1 MKLEGRV
8 ALITGAGRNIGR
20 ATALLFAKEGAKVV
34 VNGLTNKAALEE
46 VAHIVEDM
54 GGKALPILADVS
66 DPDAVDRM
74 VRTATREFGAVDV
87 VVSNASIRPHG
98 PFTELTNEQW
108 RKLMGVDLD
117 ATFYLC
123 RAAIPGM
130 VKKGKGS
137 IVAVSGLAAF
147 GVRDHAAGVATAK
160 AGLIGMMRGVAKE
173 YARQGVRANTVVP
186 GSMATE
192 RYDQQAYLDGKPPVF
207 LSAPRA
213 AADDAIPL
221 GRLGYPEEL
230 AAACLYLASD
240 DSAYTTG
247 QTLHVGGGLYME

>member
-34 VNGLTNKAALEE
+34 VNGLTNKVALEE

-66 DPDAVDRM
+66 DPDAVERM
-74 VRTATREFGAVDV
+74 VRQATREFGTIDV

-98 PFTELTNEQW
+98 PLTEMTNAQW
-108 RKLMGVDLD
+108 RKLMEVDLD

-123 RAAIPGM
+123 RATIPGM

-137 IVAVSGLAAF
+137 IIAVSGLAAF
-147 GVRDHAAGVATAK
+147 GVRAHATGVATAK
-160 AGLIGMMRGVAKE
+160 AGLIGMMRGIARE
-173 YARQGVRANTVVP
+173 YARQGIRANTVVP

-192 RYDQQAYLDGKPPVF
+192 RYDQQEYLAGKPPVY
-207 LSAPRA
+207 LGGSGD
-213 AADDAIPL
+213 AADDTIPM
-221 GRLGYPEEL
+221 GRRGYSEEL
-230 AAACLYLASD
+230 AAGCLYLASD